1 MLAYLYIASIYDEG
15 LPEAD
20 DPLSRF
26 VLQYVPYAFVVSS
39 FRLIMIFHIQ
49 YFHSFRFDRDDVLFF
64 RFESTVYC

>member
-26 VLQYVPYAFVVSS
+26 VLQNIPYAFVVRRI
-39 FRLIMIFHIQ
+39 RLVIVFF
-49 YFHSFRFDRDDVLFF
+49 YSVLSVRFDRNDVLFF
-64 RFESTVYC
+64 RFESAL